1 MKGECSQNCASL
13 ANHECA
19 AAVFKKRRES
29 RTKTAFYIHFVRG
42 NLHNQFIHGSCIH
55 GKAPVRIERFRSRD
69 QHLCKFIGT
78 EEGFNIRKR
87 FDSTQDRSG
96 TPRWSTFYCFM
107 VANVYA
113 RSAHCVCDKFRNLEI
128 YKPRFVR
135 NRGCKYPE
143 NYQEGMN
150 EPFFFRTRRTS

>member
-1 MKGECSQNCASL
+1 MSGYISTNSGTKEKTNNKLNQNMTPIPGFEHWWKGSAL
-13 ANHECA
+13 
-19 AAVFKKRRES
+19 
-29 RTKTAFYIHFVRG
+29 KTAPALLTMNVRRPFLRKEENPGLKRLFYIHFVRG
-42 NLHNQFIHGSCIH
+42 NLHNHFIHGSCIH

-113 RSAHCVCDKFRNLEI
+113 RSAHCVCDKFRNL
-128 YKPRFVR
+128 
-135 NRGCKYPE
+135 
-143 NYQEGMN
+143 
-150 EPFFFRTRRTS
+150 